1 MLNLAQLFTLDE
13 LEQLETEIGA
23 RPDEIGDGTGI
34 ERAAALVEWAERNE
48 LLPTLMLKAIRKRPD
63 AKWD

>member
-1 MLNLAQLFTLDE
+1 MANLAQLFSLDE

-34 ERAAALVEWAERNE
+34 TRAAALVEWAERNDM
-48 LLPTLMLKAIRKRPD
+48 LLTLLLHAMKQRPD
-63 AKWD
+63 AKWF

>member
-34 ERAAALVEWAERNE
+34 ERAASLVEWAERNDAVVI
-48 LLPTLMLKAIRKRPD
+48 LMLKAIRLRPD